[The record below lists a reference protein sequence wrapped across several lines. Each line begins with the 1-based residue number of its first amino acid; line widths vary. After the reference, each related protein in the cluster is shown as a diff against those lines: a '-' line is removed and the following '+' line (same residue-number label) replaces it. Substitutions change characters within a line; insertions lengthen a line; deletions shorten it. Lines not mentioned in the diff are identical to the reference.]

1 MHVRAGRGTGRALP
15 SRIAPKFAAA
25 TDRTPTANHTM
36 DPALHM
42 CCVSPALG
50 AAVVQWTL
58 RHTCATA
65 HAITWSAM
73 NNTEHMHHGPYPMQH
88 GDGLD
93 VAFGP
98 YPTYRAVRCGV
109 VAGSYRAGKS
119 WYGMSRCVELVRCR
133 VRTQR
138 AHAVR
143 TCAGT
148 RRPVLLSQC
157 SALLSQG
164 KRAVTCAVCVTAHDA
179 VRAVHA
185 LFARGEQYMYA
196 VSTASTPARLTS
208 SPPRS

>member
-1 MHVRAGRGTGRALP
+1 VASVWCNRHTCDACACGTGDGEGTALP
-15 SRIAPKFAAA
+15 HRTQIRRR
-25 TDRTPTANHTM
+25 DRQNPDSKSQHG
-36 DPALHM
+36 PALHM
-42 CCVSPALG
+42 FCVSPALG

-138 AHAVR
+138 AHAAR
-143 TCAGT
+143 TCAGPSCY
-148 RRPVLLSQC
+148 R
-157 SALLSQG
+157 
-164 KRAVTCAVCVTAHDA
+164 K
-179 VRAVHA
+179 AVHCCHK
-185 LFARGEQYMYA
+185 ARG
-196 VSTASTPARLTS
+196 L
-208 SPPRS
+208 